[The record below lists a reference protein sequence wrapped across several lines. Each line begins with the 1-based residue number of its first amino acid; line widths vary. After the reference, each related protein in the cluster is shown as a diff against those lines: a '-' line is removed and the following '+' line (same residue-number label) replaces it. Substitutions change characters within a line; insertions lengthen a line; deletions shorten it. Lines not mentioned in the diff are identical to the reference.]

1 MTDRGFTDQIKG
13 KAKEVA
19 GTITGDTKLKAEGLA
34 DQAIGKAKEI
44 GDTVKSTIEEVAERQ
59 KTQLKKNFLAAQHKV
74 VSLPW

>member
-44 GDTVKSTIEEVAERQ
+44 GDTVKSTIEEVAE
-59 KTQLKKNFLAAQHKV
+59 KAKDTVEEKL
-74 VSLPW
+74 SGSTT